1 MTRNVTAVYR
11 THATAD
17 LVRRELEGLGIS
29 RGYIHVLPDD
39 ARSGSASAT
48 GAADVASG
56 TAPAGTGSAPLTT
69 GLSPADTGTTPAG
82 GGTVAAGAGTAPAGT
97 TEHAHEGVPHATLMD
112 AVDDLYLPDD
122 DTRTYKHSLQRGDHV
137 VSVEASDDQVARVL
151 AIMRRPEAEAHNLDT
166 SDEEFRTAEDFPR
179 REGYVADET
188 RLGRRDPEMVD
199 PYTRSYERGT
209 GLDERIRR

>member
-17 LVRRELEGLGIS
+17 LVRRELEQLGIS
-29 RGYIHVLPDD
+29 RGHIHVLPDD
-39 ARSGSASAT
+39 ARAGGASAAGTASSSASSAT
-48 GAADVASG
+48 
-56 TAPAGTGSAPLTT
+56 TAGTG
-69 GLSPADTGTTPAG
+69 
-82 GGTVAAGAGTAPAGT
+82 
-97 TEHAHEGVPHATLMD
+97 EYAHEGVSNAALMD

-122 DTRTYKHSLQRGDHV
+122 DTRTYKHCLQRGDHL
-137 VSVEASDDQVARVL
+137 VSVEVDDDQVARVQ

-166 SDEEFRTAEDFPR
+166 RAEEFRTAEDFPR
-179 REGYVADET
+179 REGYLADDA

-209 GLDERIRR
+209 RLDERISR